1 MTKSNI
7 QSYRNMSEDELL
19 EKLTSLKIEHSQIK
33 SNIQRGLIK
42 ENQGKVRPV
51 KKDVARVLTV
61 LNELRNDK
69 NWILHMI

>member
-19 EKLTSLKIEHSQIK
+19 EKLTSLKIEQSQIK

-42 ENQGKVRPV
+42 ENQGKVRPI
-51 KKDVARVLTV
+51 KKDIARVLTV
-61 LNELRNDK
+61 LNKLRSGK
-69 NWILHMI
+69 N